1 MRHPKPSFLR
11 RAASTLPVAL
21 ALLAPLAA
29 RAGDERVVCHYTYG
43 GKTRTL
49 SAAAV
54 TSPYAV
60 TPIKVYT
67 YADRDGQAP
76 RLIH

>member
-49 SAAAV
+49 SAAV